1 MDTVKKTSSPPSLL
15 RWMKNRYENDEEYR
29 KKQIA
34 NAKAK
39 YQLKKQEIKERYEN
53 DLEYRQKIQERTRI
67 NNERVKEM
75 RRLKKLSNT
84 ANSE

>member
-1 MDTVKKTSSPPSLL
+1 MEVAKKKTTSPPSLL
-15 RWMKNRYENDEEYR
+15 RWQKNRYENDPEYR
-29 KKQIA
+29 QKQID

-39 YQLKKQEIKERYEN
+39 YQLKKEEIKKRYEN
-53 DLEYRQKIQERTRI
+53 DLEYRAKIQERTRI
-67 NNERVKEM
+67 NNEN